1 MSTTYNRNIDLLK
14 GVAILLVVVGHSF
27 YFSFIA
33 HESAIAFKALASIH
47 NICPYSLSYRGICQD
62 IKTQA
67 LRT

>member
-47 NICPYSLSYRGICQD
+47 IAPILCHIGVSVRI
-62 IKTQA
+62 
-67 LRT
+67 